1 MICTLPS
8 AFNRIP
14 FGIRLSPLNILQ
26 IISGRHINGALTYCK
41 FLTEHLIANGH
52 SVTIACRQD
61 GWIEQQYIP
70 GATFFHSE
78 MDRTTTEIQRVS
90 DWMAE
95 QKFDV
100 IHTHMSRAH
109 AFGVLLK
116 LKTGVPVIATAHN
129 RSFQLHWRFN
139 DYVIANSDATCRYQK
154 RINRVPDHRIETV
167 HCFTDLERFTDIT
180 ERSKRRVL
188 RQLKTGEDD
197 LLIGL
202 VGEVVKRK
210 GHIYL
215 FQALE
220 EIAAA
225 VPNFKLVLLGRFNR
239 EEAYVKRLRRML
251 LKRKLLGKVKW
262 LGLRS
267 NVQDY
272 MAAFDLTVVPSIEEP
287 LGLVALESLA
297 AGTPVVA
304 SDTGG
309 LPEIIQD
316 QVSGL
321 IVPPKQP
328 AAIAKAV
335 IELAND
341 PDRRTK
347 MGQAGKSFVFE
358 RFDPKMLSKQVEAI
372 YERVIGNLPAE
383 RRRAA

>member
-1 MICTLPS
+1 M
-8 AFNRIP
+8 
-14 FGIRLSPLNILQ
+14 NILQ
-26 IISGRHINGALTYCK
+26 ITSGRHINGALTYCK
-41 FLTEHLIANGH
+41 FLSEHLIASGH
-52 SVTIACRQD
+52 SVTILCRKD
-61 GWIEQQYIP
+61 GWIEHQDIP
-70 GATFFHSE
+70 GAHFFHSE

-90 DWMAE
+90 DWMAD
-95 QKFDV
+95 QKFNV

-109 AFGVLLK
+109 SFGVLLK
-116 LKTGVPVIATAHN
+116 LKNGVPVIATAHN

-139 DYVIANSDATCRYQK
+139 DYVIANSDATCRYQR
-154 RINRVPDHRIETV
+154 RINRVPDHRLETV
-167 HCFTDLERFTDIT
+167 HCFTDLQRFTDTT

-188 RQLKTGEDD
+188 RQLRTSPDD
-197 LLIGL
+197 FLIGV

-215 FQALE
+215 IQALQ

-239 EEAYVKRLRRML
+239 EEAYVKQMRRIL
-251 LKRKLLGKVKW
+251 LKSRLLGKVKW

-267 NVQDY
+267 NVQDF
-272 MAAFDLTVVPSIEEP
+272 MAAFDLTIVPSIEEP

-297 AGTPVVA
+297 AGTPVIA

-309 LPEIIQD
+309 LPEIVEH

-321 IVPPKQP
+321 IVPPKHP
-328 AAIAKAV
+328 ASIAQAV

-341 PDRRTK
+341 PTRRIK

-358 RFDPKMLSKQVEAI
+358 RFDPQVLSQQVEAI
-372 YERVIGNLPAE
+372 YERVIGNLPAH